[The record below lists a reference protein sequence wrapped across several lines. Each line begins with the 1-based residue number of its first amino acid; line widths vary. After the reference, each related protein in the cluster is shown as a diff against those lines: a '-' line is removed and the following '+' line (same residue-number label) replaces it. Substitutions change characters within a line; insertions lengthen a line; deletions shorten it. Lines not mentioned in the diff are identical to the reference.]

1 MELTH
6 PIFSFN
12 IGKLVIDIKPEA
24 IIQLV
29 IVLLIGILAWWA
41 TKDLK
46 RRPTGKKQVVVE
58 YIYTTIQNVV
68 NANMGEQYGDMIPFI
83 GTLAV
88 FIVTMN
94 LLGLVGITPV
104 TNNFSVTLA
113 LGLISFVVIQGYTMK
128 KIGIGH
134 YFLGYGQPMLM
145 MLPINVIERVML
157 PVSLSLRLFGN
168 ILAASFLVELVYE
181 SLDKIAWIAQIGL
194 PVPLHAYFDIFD
206 GCIQMVIFVMLTMIK
221 YKDNSRALSKKSK
234 LMI

>member
-181 SLDKIAWIAQIGL
+181 SLDKISWIAQIGL
-194 PVPLHAYFDIFD
+194 PLPLHAYFDIFD
-206 GCIQMVIFVMLTMIK
+206 GCIQMVIFVMLTMINIK
-221 YKDNSRALSKKSK
+221 
-234 LMI
+234 ITVEH

>member
-24 IIQLV
+24 LIQLV
-29 IVLLIGILAWWA
+29 LVLLIGILAWWA

-46 RRPTGKKQVVVE
+46 RRPTGKKQVLVA
-58 YIYTTIQNVV
+58 YRDSTIQNVG
-68 NANMGEQYGDMIPFI
+68 NANMGEESGDMIPFR

-128 KIGIGH
+128 KNGIGH

-206 GCIQMVIFVMLTMIK
+206 GCIQMVIFVMLTMINIK
-221 YKDNSRALSKKSK
+221 
-234 LMI
+234 ITVEH

>member
-46 RRPTGKKQVVVE
+46 RRPTGKKQVLVE

-168 ILAASFLVELVYE
+168 ILAASFLAELVYE

-206 GCIQMVIFVMLTMIK
+206 GCIQMVIFVMLTMINIK
-221 YKDNSRALSKKSK
+221 
-234 LMI
+234 ITVEH

>member
-113 LGLISFVVIQGYTMK
+113 LGLISFVVIQGYTVK

-206 GCIQMVIFVMLTMIK
+206 GCIQMVIFVMLTMINIK
-221 YKDNSRALSKKSK
+221 
-234 LMI
+234 ITVEH

>member
-29 IVLLIGILAWWA
+29 LVLLIGILAWWA

-68 NANMGEQYGDMIPFI
+68 NANMGEQYGDMIPII

-94 LLGLVGITPV
+94 LLGVVGITPV

-206 GCIQMVIFVMLTMIK
+206 GCIQMVIFVMLTMINIK
-221 YKDNSRALSKKSK
+221 
-234 LMI
+234 ITVEH

>member
-1 MELTH
+1 MELIH

-29 IVLLIGILAWWA
+29 LVLLIGILAWWA

-46 RRPTGKKQVVVE
+46 RRPTGKKQVLVE

-206 GCIQMVIFVMLTMIK
+206 GCIQMVIFVMLTMINIK
-221 YKDNSRALSKKSK
+221 
-234 LMI
+234 ITVEH

>member
-1 MELTH
+1 
-6 PIFSFN
+6 
-12 IGKLVIDIKPEA
+12 
-24 IIQLV
+24 
-29 IVLLIGILAWWA
+29 
-41 TKDLK
+41 
-46 RRPTGKKQVVVE
+46 
-58 YIYTTIQNVV
+58 
-68 NANMGEQYGDMIPFI
+68 
-83 GTLAV
+83 
-88 FIVTMN
+88 MN

-206 GCIQMVIFVMLTMIK
+206 GCIQMVIFVMLTMINIK
-221 YKDNSRALSKKSK
+221 
-234 LMI
+234 ITVEH

>member
-181 SLDKIAWIAQIGL
+181 SLDKISWIAQIGL

-206 GCIQMVIFVMLTMIK
+206 GCIQMVIFVMLTMINIK
-221 YKDNSRALSKKSK
+221 
-234 LMI
+234 ITVEH

>member
-29 IVLLIGILAWWA
+29 LVLLIGILAWWA

-46 RRPTGKKQVVVE
+46 RRPTGKKQVLVE

-157 PVSLSLRLFGN
+157 PLSLSLRLFGN

-206 GCIQMVIFVMLTMIK
+206 GCIQMVIFVMLTMINIK
-221 YKDNSRALSKKSK
+221 
-234 LMI
+234 ITVEH

>member
-83 GTLAV
+83 ETLAV

-206 GCIQMVIFVMLTMIK
+206 GCIQMVIFVMLTMINIK
-221 YKDNSRALSKKSK
+221 
-234 LMI
+234 ITVEH

>member
-29 IVLLIGILAWWA
+29 LVLLIGILAWWA

-83 GTLAV
+83 GTVAV

-206 GCIQMVIFVMLTMIK
+206 GCIQMVIFVMLTMINIK
-221 YKDNSRALSKKSK
+221 
-234 LMI
+234 ITVEH

>member
-1 MELTH
+1 MELPH

-29 IVLLIGILAWWA
+29 LVLLIGILAWWA

-206 GCIQMVIFVMLTMIK
+206 GCIQMVIFVMLTMINIK
-221 YKDNSRALSKKSK
+221 
-234 LMI
+234 ITVEH

>member
-134 YFLGYGQPMLM
+134 YFLGYGQPMLI

-206 GCIQMVIFVMLTMIK
+206 GCIQMVIFVMLTMINIK
-221 YKDNSRALSKKSK
+221 
-234 LMI
+234 ITVEH

>member
-29 IVLLIGILAWWA
+29 LVLLIGILAWWA

-94 LLGLVGITPV
+94 LLGLVGIIPV

-206 GCIQMVIFVMLTMIK
+206 GCIQMVIFVMLTMINIK
-221 YKDNSRALSKKSK
+221 
-234 LMI
+234 ITVEH

>member
-29 IVLLIGILAWWA
+29 LVLLIGILAWWA

-46 RRPTGKKQVVVE
+46 RRPTGKKQVLVE

-206 GCIQMVIFVMLTMIK
+206 GCIQMVIFVML
-221 YKDNSRALSKKSK
+221 ALSKKSK

>member
-29 IVLLIGILAWWA
+29 LVLLIGILAWWA

-104 TNNFSVTLA
+104 TNKFSVTLA

-206 GCIQMVIFVMLTMIK
+206 GCIQMVIFVMLTMINIK
-221 YKDNSRALSKKSK
+221 
-234 LMI
+234 ITVEH

>member
-29 IVLLIGILAWWA
+29 LVLLIGILAWWA

-46 RRPTGKKQVVVE
+46 RRPTGKKQLVVE

-206 GCIQMVIFVMLTMIK
+206 GCIQMVIFVMLTMINIK
-221 YKDNSRALSKKSK
+221 
-234 LMI
+234 ITVEH

>member
-29 IVLLIGILAWWA
+29 LVLLIGILAWWA

-46 RRPTGKKQVVVE
+46 RRPTGKKQVLVE
-58 YIYTTIQNVV
+58 YIYTTIQNVE

-128 KIGIGH
+128 KNGIGH

-206 GCIQMVIFVMLTMIK
+206 GCIQMVIFVMLTMINIK
-221 YKDNSRALSKKSK
+221 
-234 LMI
+234 ITVEH

>member
-29 IVLLIGILAWWA
+29 LVLLIGILAWWA

-157 PVSLSLRLFGN
+157 PISLSLRLFGN

-206 GCIQMVIFVMLTMIK
+206 GCIQMVIFVMLTMINIK
-221 YKDNSRALSKKSK
+221 
-234 LMI
+234 ITVEH

>member
-29 IVLLIGILAWWA
+29 LVLLIGILAWWA

-46 RRPTGKKQVVVE
+46 RRPTGKKQVLVE

-68 NANMGEQYGDMIPFI
+68 NANMGE
-83 GTLAV
+83 AV

-206 GCIQMVIFVMLTMIK
+206 GCIQMVIFVMLTMINIK
-221 YKDNSRALSKKSK
+221 
-234 LMI
+234 ITVEH

>member
-12 IGKLVIDIKPEA
+12 IGKLVIDIKLEA

-206 GCIQMVIFVMLTMIK
+206 GCIQMVIFVMLTMINIK
-221 YKDNSRALSKKSK
+221 
-234 LMI
+234 ITVEH

>member
-29 IVLLIGILAWWA
+29 LVLLIGILAWWA

-128 KIGIGH
+128 KNGIGH

-206 GCIQMVIFVMLTMIK
+206 GCIQMVIFVMLTMINIK
-221 YKDNSRALSKKSK
+221 
-234 LMI
+234 ITVEH

>member
-29 IVLLIGILAWWA
+29 LVLLIGILAWWA

-46 RRPTGKKQVVVE
+46 RRPTGKKQVLVE

-68 NANMGEQYGDMIPFI
+68 NANMGEQYGNMIPFI

-206 GCIQMVIFVMLTMIK
+206 GCIQMVIFVMLTMINIK
-221 YKDNSRALSKKSK
+221 
-234 LMI
+234 ITVEH

>member
-46 RRPTGKKQVVVE
+46 RRPNRKKQVVVE

-206 GCIQMVIFVMLTMIK
+206 GCIQMVIFVMLTMINIK
-221 YKDNSRALSKKSK
+221 
-234 LMI
+234 ITVEH

>member
-29 IVLLIGILAWWA
+29 LVLLIGIFAWWA

-206 GCIQMVIFVMLTMIK
+206 GCIQMVIFVMLTMINIK
-221 YKDNSRALSKKSK
+221 
-234 LMI
+234 ITVEH

>member
-12 IGKLVIDIKPEA
+12 IRKLVIDIKPEA

-29 IVLLIGILAWWA
+29 LVLLIGILAWWA

-46 RRPTGKKQVVVE
+46 RRPTGKKQVLVE

-206 GCIQMVIFVMLTMIK
+206 GCIQMVIFVMLTMINIK
-221 YKDNSRALSKKSK
+221 
-234 LMI
+234 ITVEH

>member
-29 IVLLIGILAWWA
+29 LVLLIGILAWWA

-46 RRPTGKKQVVVE
+46 RRPTGKKQVLVE

-206 GCIQMVIFVMLTMIK
+206 GCIQMVIFVMLTMINIK
-221 YKDNSRALSKKSK
+221 
-234 LMI
+234 ITVEH

>member
-12 IGKLVIDIKPEA
+12 IGNLVIDIKPEA

-29 IVLLIGILAWWA
+29 LVLLIGILAWWA
-41 TKDLK
+41 TKYLK

-206 GCIQMVIFVMLTMIK
+206 GCIQMVIFVMLTMINIK
-221 YKDNSRALSKKSK
+221 
-234 LMI
+234 ITVEH

>member
-29 IVLLIGILAWWA
+29 LVLLIGILAWWA

-46 RRPTGKKQVVVE
+46 RRPTGKKQVLVE

-145 MLPINVIERVML
+145 MLPINVLERVML

-206 GCIQMVIFVMLTMIK
+206 GCIQMVIFVMLTMINIK
-221 YKDNSRALSKKSK
+221 
-234 LMI
+234 ITVEH

>member
-206 GCIQMVIFVMLTMIK
+206 GCIQMVIFVMLTMINIK
-221 YKDNSRALSKKSK
+221 IVSEHN
-234 LMI
+234 

>member
-29 IVLLIGILAWWA
+29 LVLLIGILAWWA

-157 PVSLSLRLFGN
+157 PLSLSLRLFGN

-206 GCIQMVIFVMLTMIK
+206 GCIQMVIFVMLTMINIK
-221 YKDNSRALSKKSK
+221 
-234 LMI
+234 ITVEH

>member
-29 IVLLIGILAWWA
+29 IVLLIGILAWWS

-206 GCIQMVIFVMLTMIK
+206 GCIQMVIFVMLTMINIK
-221 YKDNSRALSKKSK
+221 
-234 LMI
+234 ITVEH

>member
-29 IVLLIGILAWWA
+29 LVLLIGILAWWA

-46 RRPTGKKQVVVE
+46 RRPTGKKQVLVE

-68 NANMGEQYGDMIPFI
+68 NANMGEQYGYMIPFI

-206 GCIQMVIFVMLTMIK
+206 GCIQMVIFVMLTMINIK
-221 YKDNSRALSKKSK
+221 
-234 LMI
+234 ITVEH